1 MAVEYVDKNKFQ
13 EEQTAVIKT
22 LLTNRFFNPW
32 KEYNKYELDENYDK
46 SLNHETR
53 LEIFATAACNQKCEY
68 CYLVRHEELYPRE
81 FDKREL
87 VVNNLKVLL
96 DWVVQEGFFIPEI
109 EFFTGEVWHSDYGLE
124 LLDIVLDYIVNK
136 GLQTDML
143 MIPSNCS
150 FILDPVQT
158 QKIQHYINAYEQA
171 GVRLCFSISVDG
183 KVVDNY
189 RPLNN
194 HDIRDDKYYE
204 DLFLFSARNNYY
216 FHPMVAACN
225 VSQWIENYQWWEDM
239 CTKYNRPIERLMML
253 EVRNEGWTDENIE
266 DYIKFLKYLMDKDID
281 KSGGIK
287 AYFDKMFGLDNI
299 PRDLGYVPYCI
310 TFADTFKGCTVSDSL
325 TVRLGD
331 MAICPC
337 HRTAYN
343 KLLYGHFIIEN
354 NQIVDIKGNNPE
366 FATRVLLANDKL
378 VSPQCDTCIY
388 SPICLK
394 GCFGSQFESNK
405 DPLFPIENICK
416 LFRAKYNFVLQTHI
430 DLGLIKHLKNVSP
443 YDMRYPQIKK
453 VIKLLEDF
461 ENVGKN

>member
-32 KEYNKYELDENYDK
+32 KEYNKYERDENYDK

-53 LEIFATAACNQKCEY
+53 LEIFATAACNQKCSY
-68 CYLVRHEELYPRE
+68 CYLVKHKELYPAE

-96 DWVVQEGFFIPEI
+96 DWVVKEGFFIPEV

-136 GLQTDML
+136 GLQTDMV

-150 FILDPVQT
+150 FILDPIQT
-158 QKIQHYINAYEQA
+158 QKIQHYINAYERA
-171 GVRLCFSISVDG
+171 GVRLCFSISIDG

-194 HDIRDDKYYE
+194 HDMRNDRYYE
-204 DLFLFSARNNYY
+204 DLFLFAAHNNYY

-225 VSQWIENYQWWEDM
+225 VSQWVDNYKWWEEM
-239 CTKYNRPIERLMML
+239 CTKYNRPIEHLMML
-253 EVRNEGWTDENIE
+253 EVRNEGWTDENID
-266 DYIKFLKYLMDKDID
+266 DYVKFLKYLLEKDVA
-281 KSGGIK
+281 KCGSNK
-287 AYFDKMFGLDNI
+287 AYFAKLFNFDDI
-299 PRDLGYVPYCI
+299 ERDLGYVPYGI

-343 KLLYGHFIIEN
+343 KLLYGHFIVEDN
-354 NQIVDIKGNNPE
+354 KIVDIKGNNPE
-366 FATRVLLANDKL
+366 FATRVLLGNDML
-378 VSPQCDTCIY
+378 VSPECDTCIY
-388 SPICLK
+388 SPVCLK

-416 LFRAKYNFVLQTHI
+416 LFKTKYGFVLQEHI
-430 DLGLIKHLKNVSP
+430 DRGLIEYLKEISP
-443 YDMRYPQIKK
+443 YNMHYTYAQ
-453 VIKLLEDF
+453 KLLKYLE
-461 ENVGKN
+461 EYQKCGKK